1 MRRPKMTRRMG
12 GGVNQL
18 VDPKITWGKRTVVLA
33 TGVPL
38 IIAYAAVSAVQIGC
52 SQLVGHASVSV
63 VVGGAAHLI
72 VFRSR
77 REHGVPPFVVDEMPP
92 QTAEERAWY
101 RKQYDADIA
110 DEREQALAFIRQLH
124 ERMEAA

>member
-1 MRRPKMTRRMG
+1 M
-12 GGVNQL
+12 NQL

-33 TGVPL
+33 TGVPF

-52 SQLVGHASVSV
+52 GRLVGHGSVSV
-63 VVGGAAHLI
+63 SVGGASYLV

-77 REHGVPPFVVDEMPP
+77 RERDVPPFVVDERSP